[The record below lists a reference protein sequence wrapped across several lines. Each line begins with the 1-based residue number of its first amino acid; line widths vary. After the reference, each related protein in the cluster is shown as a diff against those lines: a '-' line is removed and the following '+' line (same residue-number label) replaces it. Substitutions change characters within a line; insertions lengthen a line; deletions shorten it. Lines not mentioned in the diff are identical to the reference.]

1 MSPGL
6 QHPVRPALV
15 SPRRGPPAQKS
26 KGGGLAS
33 SLPAAK
39 RPSFVKP
46 QGRLC
51 RLCARGDFAVFRLE
65 RKPDMVEKVEELLN
79 IRLDLEADRKAGY
92 PTDICIQC
100 CNTLQ
105 VLSDFKGTVRQAQI
119 KLEQKIREV
128 EVISD
133 DSPERR

>member
-1 MSPGL
+1 MKIEGR
-6 QHPVRPALV
+6 V
-15 SPRRGPPAQKS
+15 
-26 KGGGLAS
+26 LAS
-33 SLPAAK
+33 PLPAVK
-39 RPSFVKP
+39 RSSSANP

-51 RLCARGDFAVFRLE
+51 RLCAKGDFAVFRLE
-65 RKPDMVEKVEELLN
+65 RKPDIVVKVEELLD
-79 IRLDLEADRKAGY
+79 IRLDLEADRKAGH

-105 VLSDFKGTVRQAQI
+105 VFSDFKGTVLQAQI

-128 EVISD
+128 EVISE